1 MSDAQV
7 DGGDTGQRGEDLA
20 NNVVGDRDPAQV
32 VFWYGGVY
40 SGIWVLISIYGYM
53 LLNNDIFWVV
63 MNSSWWV
70 YHIGTYMP
78 LFMAWLMLSFF
89 DGPFMRNVF
98 TGLVEI
104 TFLGPYFAHWKAIT
118 DFILLGEVMD
128 NDWTDDNWKSFDEVG
143 FYVWIAIY
151 GAVTIFEMIIQITVA
166 PRIFEWL
173 ESAETLDNDEP
184 KEDERLFALM
194 F

>member
-1 MSDAQV
+1 
-7 DGGDTGQRGEDLA
+7 
-20 NNVVGDRDPAQV
+20 
-32 VFWYGGVY
+32 
-40 SGIWVLISIYGYM
+40 
-53 LLNNDIFWVV
+53 
-63 MNSSWWV
+63 
-70 YHIGTYMP
+70 
-78 LFMAWLMLSFF
+78 MLSFF

-118 DFILLGEVMD
+118 DFILLGEAMD
-128 NDWTDDNWKSFDEVG
+128 NDSTDDNFKSFDEVG

-173 ESAETLDNDEP
+173 ESAETLRDRRSEVCQP
-184 KEDERLFALM
+184 RRSYATSVAPWSFEWGWLSV
-194 F
+194 